1 MYDDVAARD
10 ALCHGRVSYVEN
22 PPVHSVQVAATL
34 VHADHALDLG
44 QTRQPLGEGATQ
56 PRRGT
61 GHRDGETFATSRRT
75 ARQAPSA
82 APWANSGGFFAQLV
96 SHRARLDI

>member
-10 ALCHGRVSYVEN
+10 ALCDRGVSYVED
-22 PPVHSVQVAATL
+22 PPVHAVQVAAPL
-34 VHADHALDLG
+34 VHADHPLDLG
-44 QTRQPLGEGATQ
+44 EAHEPFGQGTPE

-61 GHRDGETFATSRRT
+61 GHRDGESRRA
-75 ARQAPSA
+75 ARHAPSA
-82 APWANSGGFFAQLV
+82 APWANSGGFIAQLV